1 MPGNAAGHQRKSS
14 TNTGAPHSPH
24 HGTRAT
30 PNPNRYRDQ
39 AQWGPVSTDV
49 AVVLLFTLA
58 GFLIGGAY
66 TTWKTARPLAVA
78 LGVCAVLAAL
88 GAVLWL
94 L

>member
-1 MPGNAAGHQRKSS
+1 MLVKSVGPAPGGVHL
-14 TNTGAPHSPH
+14 
-24 HGTRAT
+24 
-30 PNPNRYRDQ
+30 YIDQ
-39 AQWGPVSTDV
+39 AQWVAVSTDV

-66 TTWKTARPLAVA
+66 TTWKTTRPLSIS
-78 LGVCAVLAAL
+78 LGVCAVLAAA

>member
-1 MPGNAAGHQRKSS
+1 M
-14 TNTGAPHSPH
+14 
-24 HGTRAT
+24 
-30 PNPNRYRDQ
+30 
-39 AQWGPVSTDV
+39 STDV

-66 TTWKTARPLAVA
+66 TLWKTARPVSIG
-78 LGVCAVLAAL
+78 LGICAVLAAA